1 MNKTQIN
8 IVISAIIIGVLFIT
22 NPNEIN
28 HKEAVKSK
36 LKSLFT
42 EKMVSDIASDENPFS
57 KIGNGLS
64 LLIGDAFID
73 KIMEESIRRE
83 NYFLFSLT
91 KSEFGGQ
98 EKIIGLGVLGNIFL
112 SDKMDEIYKSKKE

>member
-1 MNKTQIN
+1 MNKAQIY

-28 HKEAVKSK
+28 HKDAVKSK
-36 LKSLFT
+36 LKSLFS
-42 EKMVSDIASDENPFS
+42 EKMVNDIAKDENPFS

-73 KIMEESIRRE
+73 KITEESIRRE

-91 KSEFGGQ
+91 KSEFGNQ
-98 EKIIGLGVLGNIFL
+98 EKIIGFGVLGNIFL
-112 SDKMDEIYKSKKE
+112 SDKMDEIYKSKK

>member
-1 MNKTQIN
+1 MNKTQIY

-36 LKSLFT
+36 LKSLFS
-42 EKMVSDIASDENPFS
+42 EKMVSNIENDENPFS
-57 KIGNGLS
+57 RLGSGLG
-64 LLIGDAFID
+64 LLIGDTFID
-73 KIMEESIRRE
+73 KITEESIRRE

-91 KSEFGGQ
+91 KSEFNGQ
-98 EKIIGLGVLGNIFL
+98 EKIIGFGVLGNIFL
-112 SDKMDEIYKSKKE
+112 SDKMDEIYKSKK